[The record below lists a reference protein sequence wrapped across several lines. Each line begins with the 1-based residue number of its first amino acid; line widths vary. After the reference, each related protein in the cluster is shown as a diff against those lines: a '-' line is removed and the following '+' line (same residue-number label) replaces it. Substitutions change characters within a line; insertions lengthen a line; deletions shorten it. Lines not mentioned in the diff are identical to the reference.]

1 MRTLAVVCV
10 LLCLT
15 TSIGIQFRVLSD
27 SENNIWYKLPLLR
40 PEDTLLARQIIER
53 QARMANFQ
61 NQRPI
66 DGIR

>member
-1 MRTLAVVCV
+1 
-10 LLCLT
+10 
-15 TSIGIQFRVLSD
+15 
-27 SENNIWYKLPLLR
+27 LR
-40 PEDTLLARQIIER
+40 PEETPLARQIIEQ